1 MIKMFWK
8 LGMDNFIKFI
18 NRIKLINSKSLRL
31 TKEIIKKKQVETTIL
46 GLNIRVTKA
55 LAKIHNIKNLFNKLK
70 IIQGNIKDIE
80 KEVFSFYT
88 TEEYYDEDPMPKG

>member
-1 MIKMFWK
+1 MFWK

-18 NRIKLINSKSLRL
+18 NRIKL
-31 TKEIIKKKQVETTIL
+31 
-46 GLNIRVTKA
+46 